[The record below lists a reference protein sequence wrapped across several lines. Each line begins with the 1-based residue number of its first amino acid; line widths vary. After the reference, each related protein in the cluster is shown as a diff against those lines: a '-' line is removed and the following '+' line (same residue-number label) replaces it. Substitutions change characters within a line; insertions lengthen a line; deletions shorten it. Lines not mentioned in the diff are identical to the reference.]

1 MAKISQLTV
10 TGQSRPGVLAKV
22 ARTLADAGVNI
33 TAMCASESAGRGK
46 LRLVVSDPGRAKQA
60 LADAK
65 IRCVEE
71 PALLLSVED
80 RPGTLA
86 TLASRLAAAR
96 INIKCAYATT
106 VIAGGGPCHVV
117 VAVANADKAEKALG
131 QS

>member
-1 MAKISQLTV
+1 MAKITQITV
-10 TGQSRPGVLAKV
+10 TAQSRPGILAKV
-22 ARTLADAGVNI
+22 ARALADAGVNI
-33 TAMCASESAGRGK
+33 TAMCASESTGRAK
-46 LRLVVSDPGRAKQA
+46 LRLVVSDPARARKA
-60 LADAK
+60 LADAR
-65 IRCVEE
+65 IRCSEE

-131 QS
+131 

>member
-1 MAKISQLTV
+1 MAKITQITV
-10 TGQSRPGVLAKV
+10 TAQSRPGVLAKV
-22 ARTLADAGVNI
+22 ARALADAGVNI
-33 TAMCASESAGRGK
+33 TAMCASESTGRAK
-46 LRLVVSDPGRAKQA
+46 LRLVVSDPERAKRA
-60 LADAK
+60 LAAAR
-65 IRCVEE
+65 IRCGEE

-86 TLASRLAAAR
+86 TLASRLAAAK

-131 QS
+131 